1 MLPSGRSRP
10 APGQSTPCRS
20 YPHCNFSTGLHPAPA
35 GRRGPQLPVHNGVGE
50 DFPSRFENGTIFAF
64 FSQTP
69 KNCGKARHDG
79 RVSKEPMGRTHRDRP
94 VLQKEACNAAHTDN
108 HRGHDSAGGH
118 RWFGCRHGQAA
129 EVRGPVERNR
139 TAGAS
144 VRGPAPAESRDNPRR
159 HNVVNTAPVSPPR
172 ASRGTSA
179 LRGTRGHPAWT
190 QPGDGTVCA
199 ERGMNTFEHH
209 LFADWTACA
218 SLLSQCDLDEA
229 DRRLAALITLM
240 ERCQD
245 RTWLAGPC

>member
-118 RWFGCRHGQAA
+118 RWLGCRHGHSA
-129 EVRGPVERNR
+129 EARGPVERNR
-139 TAGAS
+139 TAGES
-144 VRGPAPAESRDNPRR
+144 VRRATSAEPGRDRRSRGGVSRR
-159 HNVVNTAPVSPPR
+159 PPMTTPR
-172 ASRGTSA
+172 ASRIPSA
-179 LRGTRGHPAWT
+179 LGEAHGRPA
-190 QPGDGTVCA
+190 
-199 ERGMNTFEHH
+199 
-209 LFADWTACA
+209 
-218 SLLSQCDLDEA
+218 
-229 DRRLAALITLM
+229 
-240 ERCQD
+240 
-245 RTWLAGPC
+245 